1 MKVLWIA
8 NFPLGKHREMLG
20 AGLNQSGGW
29 LETAYASLRDASGIS
44 LAVATIYSGLS
55 QQKSIDGRHVF
66 YLVPSEEPIGSYDS
80 ESLQNRK
87 LWHEVIDDFNPDIV
101 QIWGTEYALGLCVQ
115 KIAQNI
121 PSVVYMQGQMAMI
134 ANDYLNKIIDIMNS
148 TKEHYQCEA
157 GDEMRRRFNE
167 FSADFPI
174 VIQNIEN
181 YAYSLK
187 KAKAKRLEGVQNAIT
202 DLKKATANVDE
213 LIKNQ

>member
-1 MKVLWIA
+1 MDLNVDLLDITNAGRIQNANKTIA
-8 NFPLGKHREMLG
+8 MNE
-20 AGLNQSGGW
+20 AGID
-29 LETAYASLRDASGIS
+29 T
-44 LAVATIYSGLS
+44 LALDT
-55 QQKSIDGRHVF
+55 
-66 YLVPSEEPIGSYDS
+66 
-80 ESLQNRK
+80 
-87 LWHEVIDDFNPDIV
+87 
-101 QIWGTEYALGLCVQ
+101 
-115 KIAQNI
+115 
-121 PSVVYMQGQMAMI
+121 MQVAMI

>member
-1 MKVLWIA
+1 M
-8 NFPLGKHREMLG
+8 
-20 AGLNQSGGW
+20 
-29 LETAYASLRDASGIS
+29 
-44 LAVATIYSGLS
+44 
-55 QQKSIDGRHVF
+55 
-66 YLVPSEEPIGSYDS
+66 
-80 ESLQNRK
+80 
-87 LWHEVIDDFNPDIV
+87 DFNVDLLDITNAGR
-101 QIWGTEYALGLCVQ
+101 I
-115 KIAQNI
+115 QNANKTI
-121 PSVVYMQGQMAMI
+121 TMNEAGIDTLAMDTMQVAMI

-148 TKEHYQCEA
+148 TKEHYQCES

-187 KAKAKRLEGVQNAIT
+187 KAKTKRYEGVQNAII